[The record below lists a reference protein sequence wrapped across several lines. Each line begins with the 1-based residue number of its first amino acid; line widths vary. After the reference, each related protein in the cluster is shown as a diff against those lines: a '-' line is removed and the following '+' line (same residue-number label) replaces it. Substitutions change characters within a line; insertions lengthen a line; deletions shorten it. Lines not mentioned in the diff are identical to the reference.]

1 MVFKRSGSATRL
13 LWNAVATRPSQFLG
27 AQRRQDW
34 VLYRWETEF
43 GIVVLAHGVV
53 GEMGMTFP
61 GLTLLRELAQD
72 AVALAVVEPD
82 YGPPDGPSLEVI
94 DAAGPDKHY
103 GTTWHRLE
111 RVLGMPAPYW
121 HSNLRDPELMMAWK
135 PGAPT
140 VHVPAV
146 VTPDPAPLLR
156 LAAEEPD
163 GSHAAAAALEVARRA
178 LWNCADSAHKEIA
191 EYVDASDGIASIA
204 VAARPV
210 MPHPPQPVAE
220 EILRDGWRSILHRT
234 DVLATECARLGH
246 VLGATRYFPGSC
258 KVTVD
263 PSSCVEAGRWA
274 SRLQASPRI
283 ALATYLGDDQER
295 DILVDP
301 VTDMPA
307 VRTGDVIETVAPQR
321 LPAHSPLAALTIG
334 RGHNSVWV
342 TTQDG
347 TVFPAPQI
355 GGGYTYGYAGGGPV
369 ALARLIGLL
378 LDDITHTA
386 PGYDGQLPSAGLRHA
401 VEQGWKGR
409 TPPFTLTRAELE
421 ALCDG

>member
-1 MVFKRSGSATRL
+1 MFKRSGSATRL

-27 AQRRQDW
+27 AQRRQGW

-43 GIVVLAHGVV
+43 GIVVLAHAVG

-61 GLTLLRELAQD
+61 GLALLHELAHD

-82 YGPPDGPSLEVI
+82 YSPPDGPSLEAI

-121 HSNLRDPELMMAWK
+121 HTNLRDPELMMAWK

-140 VHVPAV
+140 LHVPAV
-146 VTPDPAPLLR
+146 ATPNPAPLLR
-156 LAAEEPD
+156 LAADERD
-163 GSHAAAAALEVARRA
+163 DSHAAAAALEVARRA
-178 LWNCADSAHKEIA
+178 LWICADSAHKEITN
-191 EYVDASDGIASIA
+191 YVDASDGIA

-220 EILRDGWRSILHRT
+220 EVLRDGWRSILHRT
-234 DVLATECARLGH
+234 DFLAVECARLGH

-263 PSSCVEAGRWA
+263 PSSCAQAEQWA
-274 SRLQASPRI
+274 SRLQPSPRT
-283 ALATYLGDDQER
+283 ALATYLGDER
-295 DILVDP
+295 EQDILIDP

-307 VRTGDVIETVAPQR
+307 VRTTDGMIETVAPQR
-321 LPAHSPLAALTIG
+321 LSAHSPLAALTIG
-334 RGHNSVWV
+334 RGSVWV

-347 TVFPAPQI
+347 TVFLAPQV
-355 GGGYTYGYAGGGPV
+355 GGGYTYGYSGGGPM
-369 ALARLIGLL
+369 ALARLIDLL
-378 LDDITHTA
+378 LDDITHRA
-386 PGYDGQLPSAGLRHA
+386 PGYDGPWPSAGLRHA
-401 VEQGWKGR
+401 TGEGWKGR

-421 ALCDG
+421 ALRDG